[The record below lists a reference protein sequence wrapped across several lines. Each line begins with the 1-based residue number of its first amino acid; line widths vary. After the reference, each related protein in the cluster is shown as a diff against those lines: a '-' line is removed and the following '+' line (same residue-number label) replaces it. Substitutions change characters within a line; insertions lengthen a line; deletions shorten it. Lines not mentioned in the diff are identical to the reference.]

1 MIGPLTF
8 RRYFSDFFLQN
19 KYFNLVT
26 KHGEIEELPCPN
38 EGCDRLFQ
46 NKVQLTAHVY
56 QIHTRIKE
64 KVQCTECG
72 KEFQNPGTY
81 INYY

>member
-1 MIGPLTF
+1 M
-8 RRYFSDFFLQN
+8 
-19 KYFNLVT
+19 T

-64 KVQCTECG
+64 KVQCNECG
-72 KEFQNPGTY
+72 KSFQNPG
-81 INYY
+81 ISNFFSNLSKRNYFLNFFFLLFQKT